1 MSGALREIKK
11 EARGKKREA
20 GRCEVEKNREEEEEE
35 DVNSPRPVQMT
46 QSDHFLFG
54 RCCRCD
60 FNR

>member
-1 MSGALREIKK
+1 MSGTLREIKK

-54 RCCRCD
+54 RCCR
-60 FNR
+60 

>member
-20 GRCEVEKNREEEEEE
+20 GRREVEKNREEEEEEEEEE
-35 DVNSPRPVQMT
+35 DVNSPRPVEMT

-54 RCCRCD
+54 RCCR
-60 FNR
+60 